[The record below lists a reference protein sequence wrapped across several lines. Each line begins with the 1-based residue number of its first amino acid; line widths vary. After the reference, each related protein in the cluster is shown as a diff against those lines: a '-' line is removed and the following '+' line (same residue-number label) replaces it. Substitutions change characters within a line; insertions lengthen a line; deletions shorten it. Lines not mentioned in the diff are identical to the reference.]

1 MEYNNLI
8 YIIIILGLT
17 YLFYQKLIEK
27 QTNTEKS
34 YNLPNLSEIENKTR
48 KNLES
53 ISNKNQQFFFYPG
66 NEHTTERLD
75 VDKIVR
81 TYLYF

>member
-34 YNLPNLSEIENKTR
+34 YNLPNLAEIENKTR
-48 KNLES
+48 KNLEC

-66 NEHTTERLD
+66 NEHTAERIN
-75 VDKIVR
+75 VDQIVR
-81 TYLYF
+81 SYLCF